1 VAPELDP
8 GHDDP
13 EREARAEL
21 RCGSR
26 VARRVRAATQ
36 QQQASAVVRDAQAG
50 LKAIGESCIQRM
62 QSDHDLDPIR
72 GKIELSRS
80 VISGA
85 PPPAML
91 ADQSRPSPQEKA
103 AIAKWEALREVC
115 VQEETQYG
123 SSLSVPPNLEPRRD
137 KLLLAVRQSNERTGC
152 SLLHCMTGGSL
163 TGNSPRRG

>member
-1 VAPELDP
+1 MVPAPPFFTSDPGPMSNLLATFIEYWAWRYDYHWNHPRTGARSAYPATVGSLGAKRDILYAHLDLNHPAKLAVAPELDP

-62 QSDHDLDPIR
+62 
-72 GKIELSRS
+72 
-80 VISGA
+80 
-85 PPPAML
+85 
-91 ADQSRPSPQEKA
+91 
-103 AIAKWEALREVC
+103 
-115 VQEETQYG
+115 
-123 SSLSVPPNLEPRRD
+123 
-137 KLLLAVRQSNERTGC
+137 
-152 SLLHCMTGGSL
+152 
-163 TGNSPRRG
+163 